1 MSLTLRQDRI
11 EVGPQYERRVTTLER
26 HEGEITLKQSSA
38 EVTYMTKLFRSMPE
52 PDWLTLDMMSLP
64 VVVVPDVE
72 LPVLA
77 T

>member
-1 MSLTLRQDRI
+1 MPNEDIDRFVFSTFLVIWDWATDVSALTSP
-11 EVGPQYERRVTTLER
+11 V
-26 HEGEITLKQSSA
+26 
-38 EVTYMTKLFRSMPE
+38 TKLFRSMPE